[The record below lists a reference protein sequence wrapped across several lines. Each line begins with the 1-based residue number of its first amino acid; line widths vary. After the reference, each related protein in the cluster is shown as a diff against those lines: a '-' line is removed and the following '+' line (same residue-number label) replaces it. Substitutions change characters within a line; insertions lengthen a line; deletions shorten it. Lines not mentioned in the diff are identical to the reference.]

1 MSGASKSTT
10 TAAPWDI
17 QIDPLKAGF
26 AQAGHLLDKSK
37 RAKYY
42 GGKTLAGFTGEERNA
57 QAGVMN
63 VAKSQMMKNILSDQR
78 NQLGAG
84 YRRGAAMDRLA
95 GQAQRTGL
103 AGARGIWQMGNQAVA
118 AANRDANRE
127 GAYGQGAMNYGKGAM
142 QRGLSQGQY
151 SNITPFQSSQLKDM
165 LAGKVN
171 VDALNPVLASRKRDI
186 MGQLEGPGGML
197 AQIRQKTLG
206 YQPGGGSRGD
216 IVTGMAAKEA
226 TQRLM
231 DESKGMYA
239 DAFSQAQQR
248 RLPAGQMA
256 LDAQLAAQ
264 QLGMQGAQ
272 QRLGAGQLRQQ
283 GYGQGIGARTAA
295 GQLQQQAFGTG
306 LSARQAAG
314 QQGLSALDRA
324 QGVMDSQYDRFG
336 RMQGVG
342 AQKRAMTQEGYNQAM
357 AKYNWEKNKDQQA
370 LQNYMANISGQYGG
384 STTSN
389 PSALSS
395 MGQLAAL
402 FQGFRSDIR
411 VKENI
416 VPEATHWKGFNVY
429 TFNYIGDDIPR
440 RGVMAQ
446 EVERTRPDAVYEID
460 GVKHVVYGIL

>member
-1 MSGASKSTT
+1 
-10 TAAPWDI
+10 
-17 QIDPLKAGF
+17 
-26 AQAGHLLDKSK
+26 
-37 RAKYY
+37 
-42 GGKTLAGFTGEERNA
+42 
-57 QAGVMN
+57 
-63 VAKSQMMKNILSDQR
+63 
-78 NQLGAG
+78 
-84 YRRGAAMDRLA
+84 
-95 GQAQRTGL
+95 
-103 AGARGIWQMGNQAVA
+103 
-118 AANRDANRE
+118 
-127 GAYGQGAMNYGKGAM
+127 
-142 QRGLSQGQY
+142 
-151 SNITPFQSSQLKDM
+151 
-165 LAGKVN
+165 
-171 VDALNPVLASRKRDI
+171 
-186 MGQLEGPGGML
+186 
-197 AQIRQKTLG
+197 
-206 YQPGGGSRGD
+206 
-216 IVTGMAAKEA
+216 
-226 TQRLM
+226 
-231 DESKGMYA
+231 
-239 DAFSQAQQR
+239 
-248 RLPAGQMA
+248 MA

-357 AKYNWEKNKDQQA
+357 AKYNWEQNKDQQA

>member
-37 RAKYY
+37 TAKYY
-42 GGKTLAGFTGEERNA
+42 GGKTLAGFTPEERQA
-57 QAGVMN
+57 QAGIMATARGGAVKKLGSD
-63 VAKSQMMKNILSDQR
+63 ARSQLARTYGLS
-78 NQLGAG
+78 N
-84 YRRGAAMDRLA
+84 RLA
-95 GQAQRTGL
+95 GQATRIGQRGVTDAQTRANKLGAYGTG
-103 AGARGIWQMGNQAVA
+103 AMN
-118 AANRDANRE
+118 
-127 GAYGQGAMNYGKGAM
+127 YGQGAMR
-142 QRGLSQGQY
+142 RGMTQGQY

-171 VDALNPVLASRKRDI
+171 VDQLNPVLASRKRDI
-186 MGQLEGPGGML
+186 MSQLEGPQGML

-226 TQRLM
+226 TQRLI

-239 DAFSQAQQR
+239 DAYAQAQQR

-264 QLGMQGAQ
+264 QLGMQGGQ
-272 QRLGAGQLRQQ
+272 LGLGAGGLAQQ
-283 GYGQGIGARTAA
+283 GYGTGLQGVGAA
-295 GQLQQQAFGTG
+295 GQ
-306 LSARQAAG
+306 AG
-314 QQGLSALDRA
+314 QLGLGAVDRMP
-324 QGVMDSQYDRFG
+324 GVMNAMYDRFG

-357 AKYNWEKNKDQQA
+357 AKYNWEQNKDQQA

-395 MGQLAAL
+395 MGQLASL
-402 FQGFRSDIR
+402 FSGFKSDIR
-411 VKENI
+411 AKENI

-429 TFNYIGDDIPR
+429 TFNYIGDDTPR

-460 GVKHVVYGIL
+460 GVKHVVYGVL

>member
-37 RAKYY
+37 KAKYY
-42 GGKTLAGFTGEERNA
+42 GGKTLAGFSAPELSA
-57 QAGVMN
+57 QHGIMQT
-63 VAKSQMMKNILSDQR
+63 AK
-78 NQLGAG
+78 GAG
-84 YRRGAAMDRLA
+84 AKKLVTDAQSQLAKTYGLSNRLA
-95 GQAQRTGL
+95 GQATRIGT
-103 AGARGIWQMGNQAVA
+103 RAVSDA
-118 AANRDANRE
+118 QTRANKL
-127 GAYGQGAMNYGKGAM
+127 GAYGQGAMNYGQGAM
-142 QRGLSQGQY
+142 QRGMTQGQY
-151 SNITPFQSSQLKDM
+151 AGMTPFQEQQMSDM

-171 VDALNPVLASRKRDI
+171 TSATSGLKSVTGAMRRDI
-186 MGQLEGPGGML
+186 MDELQGPSGML
-197 AQIRQKTLG
+197 AQIRQQQVG

-216 IVTGMAAKEA
+216 IVTGMAAKGA
-226 TQRLM
+226 SQKLADQASR
-231 DESKGMYA
+231 MYA
-239 DAFSQAQQR
+239 DAFSKAQER

-264 QLGMQGAQ
+264 QLGMQGGQ
-272 QRLGAGQLRQQ
+272 LGLGAGGLAQQ
-283 GYGQGIGARTAA
+283 GYGTGLQGVGAA
-295 GQLQQQAFGTG
+295 GQ
-306 LSARQAAG
+306 AG
-314 QQGLSALDRA
+314 QLGLGAVDRMP
-324 QGVMDSQYDRFG
+324 GVQNAMYDRFG

-342 AQKRAMTQEGYNQAM
+342 AQQRAMTQEGYNQKM
-357 AKYNWEKNKDQQA
+357 AKYNWEQNKDQQA

-402 FQGFRSDIR
+402 FQGFKSDIR
-411 VKENI
+411 AKENI

-460 GVKHVVYGIL
+460 GVKHVAYGIL

>member
-1 MSGASKSTT
+1 
-10 TAAPWDI
+10 
-17 QIDPLKAGF
+17 
-26 AQAGHLLDKSK
+26 
-37 RAKYY
+37 
-42 GGKTLAGFTGEERNA
+42 
-57 QAGVMN
+57 
-63 VAKSQMMKNILSDQR
+63 
-78 NQLGAG
+78 
-84 YRRGAAMDRLA
+84 
-95 GQAQRTGL
+95 
-103 AGARGIWQMGNQAVA
+103 
-118 AANRDANRE
+118 
-127 GAYGQGAMNYGKGAM
+127 
-142 QRGLSQGQY
+142 
-151 SNITPFQSSQLKDM
+151 
-165 LAGKVN
+165 
-171 VDALNPVLASRKRDI
+171 
-186 MGQLEGPGGML
+186 
-197 AQIRQKTLG
+197 
-206 YQPGGGSRGD
+206 
-216 IVTGMAAKEA
+216 MAAKEA

-231 DESKGMYA
+231 DETKGMYA

-256 LDAQLAAQ
+256 MDAQLAAQ

-283 GYGQGIGARTAA
+283 GYGQGIGARTGA

-324 QGVMDSQYDRFG
+324 QGVMDSQYDRFR

-342 AQKRAMTQEGYNQAM
+342 AQKRAMKQEEYNQKM
-357 AKYNWEKNKDQQA
+357 AKYNYNANKHQQA
-370 LQNYMANISGQYGG
+370 LQNYMSMISGQYGG

-402 FQGFRSDIR
+402 FQGFQSDIR

-429 TFNYIGDDIPR
+429 TFNYIGDDTPR

-446 EVERTRPDAVYEID
+446 EVERTRPDAVYEVD
-460 GVKHVVYGIL
+460 GIKHVAYGIL

>member
-10 TAAPWDI
+10 TAAPWKI
-17 QIDPLKAGF
+17 QEKYLKGGF
-26 AQAGHLLDKSK
+26 EKAAHLLD
-37 RAKYY
+37 RGAPKYY
-42 GGKTLAGFTGEERNA
+42 SGKTLAGFTPEERQA
-57 QAGVMN
+57 QAGIMN
-63 VAKSQMMKNILSDQR
+63 TAKSAAVKKLGSDARAQLAKTYNLS
-78 NQLGAG
+78 
-84 YRRGAAMDRLA
+84 DRLA
-95 GQAQRTGL
+95 GQATRIGQRGVSD
-103 AGARGIWQMGNQAVA
+103 ARTR
-118 AANRDANRE
+118 ANKL
-127 GAYGQGAMNYGKGAM
+127 GAYGTGAMNYGKGAM
-142 QRGLSQGQY
+142 QSGMTQDQY

-171 VDALNPVLASRKRDI
+171 VDQLNPVLASRKRDI
-186 MGQLEGPGGML
+186 MSQLEGPQGML

-239 DAFSQAQQR
+239 DAYAQAQQR

-264 QLGMQGAQ
+264 QLGMQGGQ
-272 QRLGAGQLRQQ
+272 LGLGAGGLAQQ
-283 GYGQGIGARTAA
+283 GYGTGLQGVGAA
-295 GQLQQQAFGTG
+295 GQ
-306 LSARQAAG
+306 AG
-314 QQGLSALDRA
+314 QLGLGAVDRMP
-324 QGVMDSQYDRFG
+324 GVMNAMYDRFG

-357 AKYNWEKNKDQQA
+357 AKYNYNQNKDMQH

-389 PSALSS
+389 PSPLSS

-429 TFNYIGDDIPR
+429 TFNYIGDDTPR

-446 EVERTRPDAVYEID
+446 EVERTRPDAVYEVG
-460 GVKHVVYGIL
+460 GVKHVVYGVL

>member
-37 RAKYY
+37 TAKYY
-42 GGKTLAGFTGEERNA
+42 GGKTLADFTGEERSA
-57 QAGVMN
+57 QAGIMN
-63 VAKSQMMKNILSDQR
+63 TAKGDAVKKLGSDARSQLARTYGLS
-78 NQLGAG
+78 N
-84 YRRGAAMDRLA
+84 RLA
-95 GQAQRTGL
+95 GQATRIGQRGVSD
-103 AGARGIWQMGNQAVA
+103 AQRR
-118 AANRDANRE
+118 ANTI

-142 QRGLSQGQY
+142 KRGMTQGQY

-171 VDALNPVLASRKRDI
+171 VDQLNPVLASRKRDI
-186 MGQLEGPGGML
+186 MSQLEGPQGML

-226 TQRLM
+226 TQRLI

-239 DAFSQAQQR
+239 DAYAQAQQR

-264 QLGMQGAQ
+264 QLGMQGGQ
-272 QRLGAGQLRQQ
+272 LGLGAGGLAQQ
-283 GYGQGIGARTAA
+283 GYGTGLQGVGAA
-295 GQLQQQAFGTG
+295 GQ
-306 LSARQAAG
+306 AG
-314 QQGLSALDRA
+314 QLGLGAVDRMP
-324 QGVMDSQYDRFG
+324 GVMNAMYDRFG

-357 AKYNWEKNKDQQA
+357 AKYNWEQNKDQQA

-395 MGQLAAL
+395 MGQLASL
-402 FQGFRSDIR
+402 FAGFKSDIR
-411 VKENI
+411 AKENI

-429 TFNYIGDDIPR
+429 TFNYIGDDTPR

-460 GVKHVVYGIL
+460 GVKHVVYGVL

>member
-10 TAAPWDI
+10 TAAPWKI
-17 QIDPLKAGF
+17 QEKYLKGGF
-26 AQAGHLLDKSK
+26 EKAAHLLD
-37 RAKYY
+37 RGAPKYY
-42 GGKTLAGFTGEERNA
+42 GGKTLAGFTPEERQA
-57 QAGVMN
+57 QAGIMN
-63 VAKSQMMKNILSDQR
+63 TAKSAAVKKLGSDARAQLAKTYNLS
-78 NQLGAG
+78 
-84 YRRGAAMDRLA
+84 DRLA
-95 GQAQRTGL
+95 GQATRIGQRGVSD
-103 AGARGIWQMGNQAVA
+103 ARTR
-118 AANRDANRE
+118 ANKL
-127 GAYGQGAMNYGKGAM
+127 GAYGTGAMNYGKVAM
-142 QRGLSQGQY
+142 QRGMTQGQY

-171 VDALNPVLASRKRDI
+171 VDQLNPVLASRKRDI
-186 MGQLEGPGGML
+186 MSQLEGPQGML

-239 DAFSQAQQR
+239 DAYAQAQQR

-264 QLGMQGAQ
+264 QLGMQGGQ
-272 QRLGAGQLRQQ
+272 LGLGAGGLAQQ
-283 GYGQGIGARTAA
+283 GYGTGLQGVGAA
-295 GQLQQQAFGTG
+295 GQ
-306 LSARQAAG
+306 AG
-314 QQGLSALDRA
+314 QLGLGAVDRMP
-324 QGVMDSQYDRFG
+324 GVMNAMYDRFG

-357 AKYNWEKNKDQQA
+357 AKYNYNQNKDMQH

-389 PSALSS
+389 PSPLSS

-402 FQGFRSDIR
+402 FQGFKSDIR
-411 VKENI
+411 AKENI

-460 GVKHVVYGIL
+460 GVKHVAYGIL

>member
-1 MSGASKSTT
+1 
-10 TAAPWDI
+10 
-17 QIDPLKAGF
+17 
-26 AQAGHLLDKSK
+26 
-37 RAKYY
+37 
-42 GGKTLAGFTGEERNA
+42 
-57 QAGVMN
+57 
-63 VAKSQMMKNILSDQR
+63 
-78 NQLGAG
+78 
-84 YRRGAAMDRLA
+84 
-95 GQAQRTGL
+95 
-103 AGARGIWQMGNQAVA
+103 
-118 AANRDANRE
+118 
-127 GAYGQGAMNYGKGAM
+127 
-142 QRGLSQGQY
+142 
-151 SNITPFQSSQLKDM
+151 
-165 LAGKVN
+165 
-171 VDALNPVLASRKRDI
+171 
-186 MGQLEGPGGML
+186 ML

-239 DAFSQAQQR
+239 DAYAQAQQR

-264 QLGMQGAQ
+264 QLGMQGGQ
-272 QRLGAGQLRQQ
+272 LGLGAGGLAQQ
-283 GYGQGIGARTAA
+283 GYGTGLQGVGAA
-295 GQLQQQAFGTG
+295 GQ
-306 LSARQAAG
+306 AG
-314 QQGLSALDRA
+314 QLGLGAVDRMP
-324 QGVMDSQYDRFG
+324 GVMNAMYDRFG

-342 AQKRAMTQEGYNQAM
+342 AQQRAMNQEQINQKM
-357 AKYNWEKNKDQQA
+357 AKYNYNQNKHMQH

-384 STTSN
+384 TTTSN

-446 EVERTRPDAVYEID
+446 EVERTRPDAVYEVG
-460 GVKHVVYGIL
+460 GVKHVVYGVL